1 MVLFFDALYFL
12 KVWHFVKTL
21 EDDMADVVYE
31 NIFTFPYATPSMC
44 GFGLIM
50 RMIVTGH
57 SNAL

>member
-1 MVLFFDALYFL
+1 MPYTFL

-21 EDDMADVVYE
+21 EDDIADVVSE
-31 NIFTFPYATPSMC
+31 NMCTFPYATPSMS

-50 RMIVTGH
+50 RIIVTGH